1 MQVLH
6 SIEQLSDI
14 PGPVALAIGVF
25 DGLHLGHQEVIRAA
39 NDHAHGHHG
48 SVVVMTFD
56 PHPLHI
62 LRPGSAPRML
72 CSARH
77 QERILQDL
85 GVQTLLRY
93 PFTMETAQTEA
104 QVFVK
109 RLVNASKPL
118 GCISV
123 GHGWSFGRGREGNIH
138 LLTDLGEKHD
148 FAVYG
153 IPPVRMDGEV
163 VSSTVIREAVTRGDL
178 LKAARLLGRGYAVM
192 GRVVDGRKLGRQLGF
207 PTANVEV
214 ENEQVPPLGVYAVH
228 ARLDDAWLPAV
239 ANLGKRP
246 TVTENAEP
254 TLEVHLLDW
263 SGNCYAKE
271 MEVRFHTHLREE
283 KSFDGLEKLKAQ
295 IQRDIEA
302 AKQLISQ

>member
-1 MQVLH
+1 
-6 SIEQLSDI
+6 
-14 PGPVALAIGVF
+14 
-25 DGLHLGHQEVIRAA
+25 
-39 NDHAHGHHG
+39 
-48 SVVVMTFD
+48 
-56 PHPLHI
+56 
-62 LRPGSAPRML
+62 
-72 CSARH
+72 
-77 QERILQDL
+77 
-85 GVQTLLRY
+85 
-93 PFTMETAQTEA
+93 
-104 QVFVK
+104 
-109 RLVNASKPL
+109 
-118 GCISV
+118 
-123 GHGWSFGRGREGNIH
+123 
-138 LLTDLGEKHD
+138 
-148 FAVYG
+148 
-153 IPPVRMDGEV
+153 
-163 VSSTVIREAVTRGDL
+163 L

-214 ENEQVPPLGVYAVH
+214 ENEQAPPLGVYAVH

-283 KSFDGLEKLKAQ
+283 KSQ

>member
-6 SIEQLSDI
+6 SIEQLSEI

-39 NDHAHGHHG
+39 NDHARSHHG
-48 SVVVMTFD
+48 SMVVMTFD

-62 LRPGSAPRML
+62 LHPESAPRML
-72 CSARH
+72 CGARH

-93 PFTMETAQTEA
+93 PFTQKTAQTEA
-104 QVFVK
+104 DLFVK
-109 RLVNASKPL
+109 RLVDASNPL
-118 GCISV
+118 GCVSV
-123 GHGWSFGRGREGNIH
+123 GHGWSFGRNREGNIH
-138 LLTDLGEKHD
+138 LLTDLGEKHG

-153 IPPVRMDGEV
+153 IPPVRLDGEV
-163 VSSTVIREAVTRGDL
+163 VSSTAIREAVTRGDL
-178 LKAARLLGRGYAVM
+178 EKAARLLGRGYAVM
-192 GRVVDGRKLGRQLGF
+192 GRVVDGRKLGRKLGF
-207 PTANVEV
+207 PTANIKV
-214 ENEQVPPLGVYAVH
+214 ENEQLPPLGVYAVH
-228 ARLDDAWLPAV
+228 ARLDRAWLPAV

-295 IQRDIEA
+295 IHRDIET
-302 AKQLISQ
+302 AKQFITQ